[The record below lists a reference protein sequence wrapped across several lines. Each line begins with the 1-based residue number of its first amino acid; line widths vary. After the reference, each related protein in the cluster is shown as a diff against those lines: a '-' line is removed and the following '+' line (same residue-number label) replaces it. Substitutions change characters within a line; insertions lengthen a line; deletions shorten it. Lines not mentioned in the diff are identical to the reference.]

1 MPEFYYSK
9 APAKINLFL
18 DILGKRADGFHEIR
32 TIFQSIS
39 LFDTLRFRVIP
50 EGIELRSDDPALP
63 LDSTNTV
70 CRAARSLLER
80 SGAVKGAEIF
90 IEKKIPQK
98 GGLGG
103 GSSDAAAALF
113 ALNRIWNIGLPR
125 EELLSI
131 AAEIGSDVPF
141 FLTGGTAV
149 GIGRGEE
156 VYPLPDAPPAWLV
169 LGFPEKGISTREAY
183 ERAGKQLTGE
193 ASARRMMVAAAKISA
208 GGFTEDDLLNCF
220 ETAILENDEEILLC
234 RDRLLEAGA
243 RKATLSGS
251 GSSWF
256 SYTRGR
262 EEAEA
267 VHEKVTR
274 NSERWALVSTLNR
287 VDYFRS
293 ITPTTKKENLR

>member
-1 MPEFYYSK
+1 MPEFHYSK

-18 DILGKRADGFHEIR
+18 EILGKRPDGFHEIR
-32 TIFQSIS
+32 TIFQSIA

-50 EGIELRSDDPALP
+50 EGIELASDDPSLP

-70 CRAARSLLER
+70 FRAARALMDS
-80 SGAVKGAEIF
+80 SIDKKGIEIF
-90 IEKKIPQK
+90 IGKKIPQK

-103 GSSDAAAALF
+103 GSSDAAAALI
-113 ALNRIWNIGLPR
+113 ALDRIWNMGLPR

-131 AAEIGSDVPF
+131 AAGIGSDVPF

-169 LGFPEKGISTREAY
+169 MGFPEKGISTREAY
-183 ERAGKQLTGE
+183 ERAGKQLTGK
-193 ASARRMMVAAAKISA
+193 ASPLRMMVAAVKISA
-208 GGFTEDDLLNCF
+208 GGFTEEDLLNCF
-220 ETAILENDEEILLC
+220 ETAILESDQEILLC
-234 RDRLLEAGA
+234 RDRLLDAGA
-243 RKATLSGS
+243 RKVTLSGS

-256 SYTRGR
+256 AYSRGR

-267 VHEKVTR
+267 VHDKVMR
-274 NSERWALVSTLNR
+274 HSARWAIVPTLNR
-287 VDYFRS
+287 GDYFRS
-293 ITPTTKKENLR
+293 ITPTTKKEILR